1 MVGIL
6 ILTYFPSEDLYRSE
20 DFLNIVYTVIQNIVA
35 VRCTFEDLYRSN

>member
-6 ILTYFPSEDLYRSE
+6 IVTYCPSEDLYRSE